1 MTRFLPYARLWSAL
15 LLAFALW
22 AGCAPAG
29 GTSEMGRPGAAA
41 DSSALG
47 PSASWPDSLREP
59 DPGARLRGMLIV
71 TQSSGSAVAFLN
83 PDSKRAFAYVRVGF
97 SPRELTVSPDQS
109 RIYVVNYDGGQYGAG
124 TISVLSTSSRQE
136 IDRLDFYPYGRFH
149 GIACARSGIYLYVAS
164 ETRRSVL
171 EINLL
176 SRLIERTFVLPHGT
190 PHQVAL
196 DPSETRLY
204 VTNADGP
211 ALFAVSLA
219 GGGIQEARV
228 GNGPEAVVVAPDGS
242 SVWVANR
249 DDGTVSVLDPYTLG
263 SIAVL
268 GSGRAPVR
276 IAFSADAGRA
286 YVVNAGEAAVA
297 VFDARTRVRL
307 GSIPVGNYPLGIAL
321 DPDGSRAWV
330 ASTRDDELSVIDL
343 ATNTVAERINVGPE
357 PFALAWVVGG
367 R

>member
-1 MTRFLPYARLWSAL
+1 MIRFLPPGRPWPAL
-15 LLAFALW
+15 LLAAVLA

-29 GTSEMGRPGAAA
+29 GTNQMARPGAGA
-41 DSSALG
+41 DSGAAG
-47 PSASWPDSLREP
+47 PQASWPDSLREP
-59 DPGARLRGMLIV
+59 DPGSKLRGMLVV
-71 TQSSGSAVAFLN
+71 TQTSGSAVAFLN
-83 PDSKRAFAYVRVGF
+83 PDSKRAFAYVHVGF
-97 SPRELTVSPDQS
+97 SPRELAVSPDQG

-124 TISVLSTSSRQE
+124 TISVLSSASRQE

-149 GIACARSGIYLYVAS
+149 GLACARSGIYLYVAS

-171 EINLL
+171 EVNLL
-176 SRLIERTFVLPHGT
+176 SRLIERTFVLPHGS
-190 PHQVAL
+190 PHEVAL

-204 VTNADGP
+204 VTNEGGP
-211 ALFAVSLA
+211 ALFAINLA
-219 GGGIQEARV
+219 GGDIQEAPV
-228 GNGPEAVVVAPDGS
+228 GNGPEAVVVAPDGA

-249 DDGTVSVLDPYTLG
+249 DDGTVSVLDPYTM
-263 SIAVL
+263 STISVM

-276 IAFSADAGRA
+276 IAFSADGGRA
-286 YVVNAGEAAVA
+286 YVVNAGEASVA

-307 GSIPVGNYPLGIAL
+307 GSIAVGNYPLGIAL

-343 ATNTVAERINVGPE
+343 ASNTVTERLNVGPE
-357 PFALAWVVGG
+357 PFGVAWVDGG